1 MLIFQRRNV
10 CFWHNADKRQSY
22 VHYERT
28 AEAKLLSFAGQ
39 GVPTKLGNIQETYLL
54 NPVNLSA
61 KTKEQFFTIR
71 SVSCS

>member
-1 MLIFQRRNV
+1 MWLELRGSF
-10 CFWHNADKRQSY
+10 
-22 VHYERT
+22 ERE

-61 KTKEQFFTIR
+61 KRKEQFFWIR
-71 SVSCS
+71 FVYCS